1 MAEGRAASRRLVPRF
16 RHLVTMTAN
25 LVSIPVLAVLFLATF
40 VRSTLGFGE
49 ALVAVPLLALF
60 IPIKVAAPVAV
71 LISITVAAIA
81 LVQDWRHVH
90 LRSASWLVASTLIG
104 TPLGLLLL
112 TRVEGAVV
120 KACLGLILAS
130 FSTYSLLHGASAV
143 LKNDR
148 LAWPFGLSAGMLGG
162 AYGMNGP
169 PLVMYGTLRG
179 WSPQRFRATLQ
190 GYFLPASTLSM
201 AGYWLVGLWRAEV
214 TRYYL
219 MSLPGVLVATFLGRA
234 LNGRIDARSFLRCVN
249 LGLLAVAVMLVV
261 QSLPGAH

>member
-1 MAEGRAASRRLVPRF
+1 
-16 RHLVTMTAN
+16 MTED
-25 LVSIPVLAVLFLATF
+25 LTSIQIPAVLFLATF

-60 IPIKVAAPVAV
+60 IPIRVAVPVVV

-81 LVQDWRHVH
+81 LLQDWRHVH
-90 LRSASWLVASTLIG
+90 LRSAGWLVAFTLIG

-112 TRVEGAVV
+112 TRVQGGLV
-120 KACLGLILAS
+120 KACLGLILAG
-130 FSTYSLLHGASAV
+130 FAAYSLLSGRRAV
-143 LKNDR
+143 LEDDR
-148 LAWPFGLSAGMLGG
+148 LAWTFGLGAGMLGG

-190 GYFLPASTLSM
+190 GYFLPASALSM
-201 AGYWLVGLWRAEV
+201 TGYWLAGLWRTEV

-219 MSLPGVLVATFLGRA
+219 MSLPEVLAATFLGRA
-234 LNGRIDARSFLRCVN
+234 LNGRIDPRSFARWVN
-249 LGLLAVAVMLVV
+249 LGMLLVAVMLLA
-261 QSLPGAH
+261 QSVHGARLPR